1 MGADSIFN
9 TLFEGAPPSSSPG
22 VSFDIVRV
30 LRAYGRPLPIDFLGY
45 VTRRTANEILEA
57 VNRLEEGSVVK
68 RKDGLVELGEDKVAE
83 SSAQE

>member
-1 MGADSIFN
+1 M
-9 TLFEGAPPSSSPG
+9 
-22 VSFDIVRV
+22 
-30 LRAYGRPLPIDFLGY
+30 PIDFLGY